1 MGTVIIFCDME
12 KNRSILFA
20 CILATCLGYVVS
32 DCPPAE
38 QCNRTAC
45 DELGS
50 ENCHCSGV
58 ETDIPI
64 FDRPMIVYLT
74 FDDAFTALAETQF
87 YHELFN
93 GNHTNPNECAIR
105 ATHYLTQSYTDYS
118 LVNRYWH
125 LGHEM
130 AAHSITHRQDQDYW
144 KKLDTEGWKDEM
156 VGVRKMIGQFASI
169 PPCEVSGNR
178 APFLQG
184 GGDSMFQ
191 MLAENNFEYDCSWPT
206 RSYGYLDAEFGLFP
220 YTMDYASI
228 QDCPIEPCPEC
239 SYPGLWVQPMTDL
252 EDEWIG
258 SNPQNPDNGNLC
270 AMLDGCVILDDF
282 TKEHV
287 FDMLMKNWER
297 VYHGEE
303 DDFGDWYDS
312 TRAPWGLYMHAAWF
326 FGDYYWHYEGYR
338 MFLDEITNKEKYPD
352 VWIVPVKAGID
363 YMKNPLSQQQL
374 MDLGKSDES
383 PFGCQAIEDKT
394 GIYDSTK
401 NRCGNAQSCKF
412 SVDEPDEKP
421 PISGERYMTIC
432 GYKGNGERQSCPPED
447 RYPWLGDHCG
457 GNTPCEDCANDR
469 M

>member
-1 MGTVIIFCDME
+1 MGTALSRMVKGRYSLVAAVLVSLLATAFCD
-12 KNRSILFA
+12 
-20 CILATCLGYVVS
+20 C
-32 DCPPAE
+32 PAE
-38 QCNRTAC
+38 KCDQEAC
-45 DELGS
+45 ANLG
-50 ENCHCSGV
+50 EKCHCSGN
-58 ETDIPI
+58 ETGIPLAE
-64 FDRPMIVYLT
+64 RPMIVYLT
-74 FDDAFTALAETQF
+74 FDDAFTALAEEQF
-87 YHELFN
+87 YHSMFD
-93 GNHTNPNECAIR
+93 GTYKNPNECDIR
-105 ATHYLTQSYTDYS
+105 ATHFITQSYTDYS

-144 KKLDTEGWKDEM
+144 KHLDTAGWEDEM

-169 PPCEVSGNR
+169 PPCQVSGNR

-184 GGDSMFQ
+184 GGDAMYQ
-191 MLAENNFEYDCSWPT
+191 MLSENNFEYDCSWPT
-206 RSYGYLDAEFGLFP
+206 RHYGYLDAEAGLFP
-220 YTMDYASI
+220 YTMDYQTV
-228 QDCPIEPCPEC
+228 QDCPIEPCPTC
-239 SYPGLWVQPMTDL
+239 SYPGLWVQPMIDL

-258 SNPQNPDNGNLC
+258 SNPMYPDNGNLC

-287 FDMLMKNWER
+287 FQMLMKNWER

-363 YMKNPLSQQQL
+363 YMRNPLSHQQL
-374 MDLGKSDES
+374 MDLGKSDDS
-383 PFGCQAIEDKT
+383 PFGCQSIEDKT
-394 GIYDSTK
+394 GIYDAK
-401 NRCGNAQSCKF
+401 QNRCGNAQSCKF
-412 SVDEPDEKP
+412 QVDEPDEKP

-432 GYKGNGERQSCPPED
+432 GYKANGERQSCPPED

-457 GNTPCEDCANDR
+457 GNTPCADCGDV